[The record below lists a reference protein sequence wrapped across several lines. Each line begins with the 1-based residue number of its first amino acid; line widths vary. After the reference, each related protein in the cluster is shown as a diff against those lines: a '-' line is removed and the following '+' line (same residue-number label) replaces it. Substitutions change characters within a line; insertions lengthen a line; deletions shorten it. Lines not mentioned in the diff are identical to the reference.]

1 MYPVMPDTMTTDLA
15 GRRPQGTAHPSWYTG
30 RVDAM
35 ESPAVGRLLAQAGVE
50 VAILFG
56 SAAKGRLRPDS
67 DIDIGILPSP
77 DRVLSFDEELALAA
91 ELDKILGREVDLVRL
106 DNASTLLRFE
116 ASQGQRLYE
125 ARLGAF
131 ADFVARALVEHEDLR
146 PILLRCAAG
155 MFRHLKAAHDQA

>member
-1 MYPVMPDTMTTDLA
+1 VNA
-15 GRRPQGTAHPSWYTG
+15 I
-30 RVDAM
+30 

-56 SAAKGRLRPDS
+56 SAAKGMRRPDS

-77 DRVLSFDEELALAA
+77 DRAVSFDEELALAGQL
-91 ELDKILGREVDLVRL
+91 EQILGREVDLVRL
-106 DNASTLLRFE
+106 DTASTLLRFE
-116 ASQGQRLYE
+116 ASQGRRLYE

-155 MFRHLKAAHDQA
+155 MFRRLKAGHDQV

>member
-1 MYPVMPDTMTTDLA
+1 
-15 GRRPQGTAHPSWYTG
+15 
-30 RVDAM
+30 VDAIG
-35 ESPAVGRLLAQAGVE
+35 SPAVGRLLAQAGVE

-77 DRVLSFDEELALAA
+77 DRVFGFDEELALAI
-91 ELDKILGREVDLVRL
+91 ELDKMLGREVDLVRL
-106 DNASTLLRFE
+106 DTASTLLRFE
-116 ASQGQRLYE
+116 VSQGRRLYE
-125 ARLGAF
+125 ARVGAF

-155 MFRHLKAAHDQA
+155 MYRRLKATTSKGQ

>member
-1 MYPVMPDTMTTDLA
+1 MNA
-15 GRRPQGTAHPSWYTG
+15 I
-30 RVDAM
+30 

-67 DIDIGILPSP
+67 DIDIGILPLP
-77 DRVLSFDEELALAA
+77 DRALSFNEELALAA
-91 ELDKILGREVDLVRL
+91 ELEQLLGREVDLVRL
-106 DNASTLLRFE
+106 DTASTLLRFE
-116 ASQGQRLYE
+116 ASQGRRLYE

-155 MFRHLKAAHDQA
+155 MFRRLKAGHDQV

>member
-1 MYPVMPDTMTTDLA
+1 M
-15 GRRPQGTAHPSWYTG
+15 
-30 RVDAM
+30 DAI
-35 ESPAVGRLLAQAGVE
+35 ESPVVGRLLAQAGVE

-77 DRVLSFDEELALAA
+77 DRALGFDEELALAA
-91 ELDKILGREVDLVRL
+91 ELEQILGREVDLVRL
-106 DNASTLLRFE
+106 DTASTLLRFE
-116 ASQGQRLYE
+116 ASQGRRLYE
-125 ARLGAF
+125 ARPGSF

-155 MFRHLKAAHDQA
+155 MFRRLKAAHDKA

>member
-1 MYPVMPDTMTTDLA
+1 
-15 GRRPQGTAHPSWYTG
+15 
-30 RVDAM
+30 VDAI
-35 ESPAVGRLLAQAGVE
+35 ESPAVGRLLARAGVE

-77 DRVLSFDEELALAA
+77 DRVLGFEEELALAA

-116 ASQGQRLYE
+116 VSQGRRLYE
-125 ARLGAF
+125 ARVGAF

-155 MFRHLKAAHDQA
+155 MYRRLKATTSRGQ